1 MTPDILLT
9 FAILFIAVTLFLS
22 GRLRMDLVAVLVM
35 ASLALT
41 GLLTPAEALSGFSN
55 PVVITVIA
63 VFVLSAGLARTG
75 VATRL
80 GQQMLRLSGNHERR
94 LIVVIML
101 IAGLLSGIM
110 NNVGVAALLLPV
122 VMDLA
127 RRTKTPP
134 SRLLMPLAVAALLGG
149 LMTLIGTPPNLIVS
163 ETLHSAGFP
172 PFGFFSFTPVGVV
185 VLLAGIGYMLVIG
198 RRLLPVRD
206 PEQELRGAAGAAN
219 LESLY
224 GLKERLHLLR
234 IDAASPLVGKTL
246 AQSRLGLAL
255 GVNVVGVL
263 RHGQVRL
270 APGPHDLLLAG
281 DRLIVE
287 GKQQRLQELNGGAL
301 LASADDQVTLER
313 LVSGEIR
320 LVEATLSP
328 ASSLV
333 GRTLA
338 QINFRQR
345 YGANVLGLQSNGEL
359 RRTDLQDI
367 PLQAGNRLVLQGP
380 RDLLDT
386 LAGDPDFAG
395 VHAESAHI
403 QPIDE
408 RLMALRIP
416 EGSSLIGRTLVE
428 SRLGRAF
435 DLVVLG
441 IVREG
446 ATRLLPSPDEVL
458 QANDTLLIEG
468 SQEDLQALHGLQ
480 ALEVEPGSTEALEQL
495 TLESEEVAMAEVV
508 LSPHTGL
515 AGWTLREIHFRDK
528 YGLTVLAI
536 WRAGRPYRT
545 GLGEMPLQFG
555 DALLVFGPRNRL
567 PSLGSDRDFIVLTQ
581 AAQQP
586 ARLDK
591 MPAALLILAA
601 MLLVVIP
608 GWVSVP
614 IAALTAAALMILAGC
629 LTMDEAYQAIEWRAV
644 FLISGMLA
652 LGLALQQT
660 GAAELV
666 AATIV
671 GRVGGAS
678 PYVIAAIFYILAML
692 ATQAMPTQ
700 AVAVLLAPI
709 VLDTAL
715 GLGISPQ
722 PLLMLLAVAVASS
735 ALSPVAHPA
744 NVLVMGPGGYR
755 FDDFLKVG
763 IPLALLILV
772 VSLLFVPLLWPF

>member
-9 FAILFIAVTLFLS
+9 FAILFIAVAFFLS

-35 ASLALT
+35 AVLALT

-55 PVVITVIA
+55 PVVITVMA

-80 GQQMLRLSGNHERR
+80 GQQMLRISGRDERR

-101 IAGLLSGIM
+101 IAGVLSGVM

-122 VMDLA
+122 VMDMA

-134 SRLLMPLAVAALLGG
+134 SRLLMPLAVASLLGG

-163 ETLHSAGFP
+163 ETLFSAGLPSFS
-172 PFGFFSFTPVGVV
+172 FFSFTPVGLV

-206 PEQELRGAAGAAN
+206 PEQELRGAAS

-234 IDAASPLVGKTL
+234 IDAASPLAGKTL

-255 GVNVVGVL
+255 GVNVVGIL

-287 GKQQRLQELNGGAL
+287 GKQQRLHELNGGAL
-301 LASADDQVTLER
+301 LASADDHVTLER

-320 LVEATLSP
+320 LVEATIAP

-333 GRTLA
+333 GQTLA

-345 YGANVLGLQSNGEL
+345 YGANVLGLQNNGDL
-359 RRTDLQDI
+359 RRTDLQDV

-380 RDLLDT
+380 QALLEA
-386 LAGDPDFAG
+386 LAGDPDFSG

-416 EGSSLIGRTLVE
+416 ADSSLIGRTLAE

-446 ATRLLPSPDEVL
+446 ATRLLPRPDEVL

-480 ALEVEPGSTEALEQL
+480 ALAVEPETTEALDQL
-495 TLESEEVAMAEVV
+495 TLESEEVGLAEVV
-508 LSPHTGL
+508 LSPHTAL
-515 AGWTLREIHFRDK
+515 AGRTLREIHFRDK

-536 WRAGRPYRT
+536 WRAGQPYRT

-555 DALLVFGPRNRL
+555 DALLVFGPHERL

-601 MLLVVIP
+601 MLVVVIP

-629 LTMDEAYQAIEWRAV
+629 LSMDEAYQAVEWRAV
-644 FLISGMLA
+644 FLIAGMLA

-666 AATIV
+666 ANAIV

-678 PYVIAAIFYILAML
+678 PYVIAAIFYVLAML

-715 GLGISPQ
+715 SLGIAPQ

-735 ALSPVAHPA
+735 ALNPVAHPA

>member
-1 MTPDILLT
+1 MTPQILLT
-9 FAILFIAVTLFLS
+9 FAILALAVAFFLS

-35 ASLALT
+35 AALALT

-63 VFVLSAGLARTG
+63 VFILSAGLARTG

-80 GQQMLRLSGNHERR
+80 GQLMLRVSGSDERR
-94 LIVVIML
+94 LTAVIML

-127 RRTKTPP
+127 RRTRTPP

-163 ETLHSAGFP
+163 ETLYAAGLP

-185 VLLAGIGYMLVIG
+185 VLLTGIGFMLTVG

-206 PEQELRGAAGAAN
+206 PEQEMRGVAGAAN

-234 IDAASPLVGKTL
+234 IDLGSPLAGKTL

-263 RHGQVRL
+263 REGQVRL

-287 GKQQRLQELNGGAL
+287 GKQQRLDELNGGGF
-301 LASADDQVTLER
+301 LASVDDRVTLER
-313 LVSGEIR
+313 LVSGEIS

-328 ASSLV
+328 ASSLI
-333 GRTLA
+333 GQTLA
-338 QINFRQR
+338 QVNFRRR
-345 YGANVLGLQSNGEL
+345 YGANVLGLQNNGEL
-359 RRTDLQDI
+359 RRTDLQDV
-367 PLQAGNRLVLQGP
+367 PLQTGDRLVLQGP
-380 RDLLDT
+380 HSLLDI
-386 LAGDPDFAG
+386 LAGDPDFTA

-408 RLMALRIP
+408 RLLALRIP

-441 IVREG
+441 IVRDG
-446 ATRLLPSPDEVL
+446 VTRLLPSPDEQL

-468 SQEDLQALHGLQ
+468 SQELQALAVETESPD
-480 ALEVEPGSTEALEQL
+480 ALDHLA
-495 TLESEEVAMAEVV
+495 LESEEVGLAEVV

-515 AGWTLREIHFRDK
+515 AGKTLREIHFRDK

-545 GLGEMPLQFG
+545 ALGEMPLQLG
-555 DALLVFGPRNRL
+555 DALLVYGPRDRL
-567 PSLGSDRDFIVLTQ
+567 PSLGSDRDFLVLTQ
-581 AAQQP
+581 SAQQP
-586 ARLDK
+586 ARLAK

-601 MLLVVIP
+601 MLVVVIP

-614 IAALTAAALMILAGC
+614 IAALSAAALMVLAGC
-629 LTMDEAYQAIEWRAV
+629 LSMDEAYQAVEWRAV

-666 AATIV
+666 AEVIV
-671 GRVGGAS
+671 GQVGGAS
-678 PYVIAAIFYILAML
+678 PIVIAAIFYLLTML

-715 GLGISPQ
+715 ALGISPQ
-722 PLLMLLAVAVASS
+722 PLLMLLAVAVTC
-735 ALSPVAHPA
+735 
-744 NVLVMGPGGYR
+744 
-755 FDDFLKVG
+755 
-763 IPLALLILV
+763 
-772 VSLLFVPLLWPF
+772 W

>member
-9 FAILFIAVTLFLS
+9 FVILAAAVAFFLS

-35 ASLALT
+35 AVLALT

-63 VFVLSAGLARTG
+63 VFILSAGLARTG

-80 GQQMLRLSGNHERR
+80 GQQMLRISGSDERR

-101 IAGLLSGIM
+101 IAGILSGVM

-134 SRLLMPLAVAALLGG
+134 SRLLMPLTVAALLGG

-163 ETLHSAGFP
+163 ETLYSAGLS

-185 VLLAGIGYMLVIG
+185 ILLAGMGYMLTIG

-206 PEQELRGAAGAAN
+206 PEQELRGAADAAS

-234 IDAASPLVGKTL
+234 ISPGSPLAGKTL

-255 GVNVVGVL
+255 GINVVGVL
-263 RHGQVRL
+263 REGQVRL
-270 APGPHDLLLAG
+270 APGPHDLLLVG

-287 GKQQRLQELNGGAL
+287 GKQRRLDELNGDF
-301 LASADDQVTLER
+301 LASADVDVSLER
-313 LVSGEIR
+313 LVSGEIS
-320 LVEATLSP
+320 LVEATVSP
-328 ASSLV
+328 TSSLI
-333 GRTLA
+333 GQTLA
-338 QINFRQR
+338 QINFRRR
-345 YGANVLGLQSNGEL
+345 YGANVLGLQNNGDL
-359 RRTDLQDI
+359 RRTDLQDV
-367 PLQAGNRLVLQGP
+367 PLQAGDQLVLQGP
-380 RDLLDT
+380 RALLSV
-386 LAGDPDFAG
+386 LAGDNDFVA
-395 VHAESAHI
+395 VRAESAHI

-408 RLMALRIP
+408 RLLALRVP
-416 EGSSLIGRTLVE
+416 EGSSLVGRTLVE
-428 SRLGRAF
+428 SRLGSAF

-441 IVREG
+441 IVRGGE
-446 ATRLLPSPDEVL
+446 TRLLPSPDEQL
-458 QANDTLLIEG
+458 LANDTLLVEG
-468 SQEDLQALHGLQ
+468 AEEDLQALHGLQ
-480 ALEVEPGSTEALEQL
+480 TLQIDPEEPDALDRLA
-495 TLESEEVAMAEVV
+495 LESEEVGLAEVV
-508 LSPHTGL
+508 LSPHTALVGK
-515 AGWTLREIHFRDK
+515 TLREIHFRDK
-528 YGLTVLAI
+528 YGLTVLAV
-536 WRAGRPYRT
+536 WRSGRPYRT
-545 GLGEMPLQFG
+545 ALGEMPLQFG
-555 DALLVFGPRNRL
+555 DALLVFGPRERL
-567 PSLGSDRDFIVLTQ
+567 PSLGSDRDFLVLTQ
-581 AAQQP
+581 SAQQP

-601 MLLVVIP
+601 MLAVVIP
-608 GWVSVP
+608 GWVTVP
-614 IAALTAAALMILAGC
+614 IAALAAAALMVLAGC
-629 LTMDEAYQAIEWRAV
+629 LSMDEAYQAVEWRAV

-652 LGLALQQT
+652 LGLALQNT
-660 GAAELV
+660 GAAQLV
-666 AATIV
+666 AEAIV
-671 GRVGGAS
+671 GRVGGVS
-678 PYVIAAIFYILAML
+678 PIVIAAIFYLLAMV

-709 VLDTAL
+709 VLDSAVA
-715 GLGISPQ
+715 LGISPQ

-735 ALSPVAHPA
+735 ALNPVAHPA

-763 IPLALLILV
+763 IPLALLILL
-772 VSLLFVPLLWPF
+772 VSLIFVPLLWPF

>member
-9 FAILFIAVTLFLS
+9 FAILFIAVGLFLS

-35 ASLALT
+35 VVLALT
-41 GLLTPAEALSGFSN
+41 GLLTPADALSGFSN

-80 GQQMLRLSGNHERR
+80 GQQMLRISGSDERR

-101 IAGLLSGIM
+101 ITGVLSGVM

-163 ETLHSAGFP
+163 ETLYSAGFP

-185 VLLAGIGYMLVIG
+185 VLLSGIGYMLVIG

-206 PEQELRGAAGAAN
+206 PEQELRGAAGAAS

-234 IDAASPLVGKTL
+234 IDAASPLAGKTL

-270 APGPHDLLLAG
+270 APGPQDLLLAG

-313 LVSGEIR
+313 LVSGEIS
-320 LVEATLSP
+320 LVEATVAPS
-328 ASSLV
+328 SSLV
-333 GRTLA
+333 GQTLA

-380 RDLLDT
+380 RALLDT
-386 LAGDPDFAG
+386 LSHDPDFTA
-395 VHAESAHI
+395 VQAESAHV

-458 QANDTLLIEG
+458 RANDTLLIEG
-468 SQEDLQALHGLQ
+468 SQEDLQALQGLQ
-480 ALEVEPGSTEALEQL
+480 ALEVDPETPEALDQL
-495 TLESEEVAMAEVV
+495 TLESEEVGLAEVV
-508 LSPHTGL
+508 LSPHTAL
-515 AGWTLREIHFRDK
+515 AGKTLRDIHFRDK

-555 DALLVFGPRNRL
+555 DALLVFGPRGRL
-567 PSLGSDRDFIVLTQ
+567 PTLGSDRDFIVLTQ

-586 ARLDK
+586 ARLDR
-591 MPAALLILAA
+591 MPAALAILAA
-601 MLLVVIP
+601 MLVVVIP

-666 AATIV
+666 AAAIV
-671 GRVGGAS
+671 DRAGGAS
-678 PYVIAAIFYILAML
+678 PYIIAAIFYILAML

-715 GLGISPQ
+715 GLGIAPQ

-735 ALSPVAHPA
+735 ALNPVAHPA

-755 FDDFLKVG
+755 FNDFLKVG

-772 VSLLFVPLLWPF
+772 VSLAFVPLLWPF